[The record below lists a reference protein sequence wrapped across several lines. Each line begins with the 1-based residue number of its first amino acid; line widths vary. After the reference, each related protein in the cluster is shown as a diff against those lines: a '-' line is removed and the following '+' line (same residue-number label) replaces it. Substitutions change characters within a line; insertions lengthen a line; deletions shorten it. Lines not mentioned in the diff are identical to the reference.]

1 MRVSGPKV
9 ALFLT
14 GLAGLAAAGIFRQD
28 MRRHYARIAGRSALV
43 ASPFGNIEYLQGG
56 EEGRPV
62 LVVHGSG
69 GGFDQGEL
77 LARALLPPERRWLA
91 PSRFG
96 YLQSSLPEGA
106 TFEKQARAF
115 VCLLDALGIEQVDV
129 VAISHGGPAALWLS
143 LLFPERVHSLALV
156 SAGVATVHDKQQ
168 QDADWKG
175 VALTW
180 IYQRDYRY
188 WAITGALRTQFLGLM
203 GVSAEVA
210 RSLTAEER
218 QLADETIAY
227 MNPVSVR
234 AAGVRFDN
242 RAEMPNER
250 IAGIR
255 VPTLILHAKDDSL
268 QLFENARYAARHISG
283 ARLVAFERGGHL
295 LVAVEQERVREE
307 MARHWAR

>member
-1 MRVSGPKV
+1 MT
-9 ALFLT
+9 AT
-14 GLAGLAAAGIFRQD
+14 GVYWWDL
-28 MRRHYARIAGRSALV
+28 RRHYARIAGRSALT
-43 ASPFGNIEYLQGG
+43 ASPYGDIEYREGG

-77 LARALLPPERRWLA
+77 LARALLPPRQRWLA

-96 YLQSSLPEGA
+96 YLRSSLPEGA

-115 VCLLDALGIEQVDV
+115 VCLLDALRIAQVDV

-143 LLFPERVHSLALV
+143 LLFADRVHSLTLI
-156 SAGVATVHDKQQ
+156 SAGVAAVHDEQQ
-168 QDADWKG
+168 QAADHKG
-175 VALTW
+175 AALTW

-188 WAITGALRTQFLGLM
+188 WAITKALRTKFLDLM

-210 RSLTAEER
+210 RGLTAEQR
-218 QLADETIAY
+218 RLAEETIAF

-242 RAEMPNER
+242 RAELPNER

-255 VPTLILHAKDDSL
+255 VPTLILHAEDDSL
-268 QLFENARYAARHISG
+268 QLFANAQYAARHIAG
-283 ARLVAFERGGHL
+283 ARLVPFAKGGHL
-295 LVAVEQERVREE
+295 LVAVEQARVREE
-307 MARHWAR
+307 LARQLAR